1 MPNVRRRTP
10 EVADSENILSKFKN
24 EIAEELGIHDY
35 ENVDKGELPAR
46 IHGKIGGNMVKRMIM
61 FAENEMKKNGGK
73 IPPQGDLNTVMPNSS
88 QLS

>member
-1 MPNVRRRTP
+1 MSTRRRRTP
-10 EVADSENILSKFKN
+10 EVSAAESYLNQFKN

-35 ENVDKGELPAR
+35 ENIDKGELPAR